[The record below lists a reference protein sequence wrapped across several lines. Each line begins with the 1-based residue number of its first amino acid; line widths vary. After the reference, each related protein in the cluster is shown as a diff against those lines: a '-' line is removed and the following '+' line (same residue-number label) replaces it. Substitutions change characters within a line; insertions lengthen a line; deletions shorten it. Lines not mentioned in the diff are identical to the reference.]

1 MMGQPTKIGAAMS
14 LYNLDRIFDPQRI
27 AVVGASEKEGTIGNA
42 LMRNLLDGG
51 FEGELFPVNPNYDAL
66 HGLKAYGSVAEVEHA
81 PDLAVIATPILTVP
95 DIVGECTKRGVG
107 GGIIISA
114 GGKESGQKGREIET
128 RIEEEARKTGLRI
141 IGPNCLGVI
150 CPGKK
155 LNASFAAHM
164 PREGKL
170 AFVSQS
176 GAICTAMLDLALK
189 ENMGFRHFV
198 SIGSMLDVDF
208 GDLIDY
214 LGSDQEVS
222 SVLLYIESLTNFR
235 KFMSAARSVSRTKPI
250 IALKA
255 GRSKAGAKAA
265 ASHTGAM
272 AGEDAVYDAAFKR
285 AGIVRVNNL
294 EDFFD
299 CAEFLAKQPRPT
311 GRRLVII
318 TNAGGPGV
326 MAADAVAEQG
336 LELSPLSEETV
347 ATLNNIL
354 PPAWSHA
361 NPVDILGDASA
372 ERYVSIVDCCF
383 NSREFDGMLLIHNPQ
398 ATTDPTEVAK
408 TLIAALKRK
417 PYPVFTVWMGGV
429 DVEKGRDTLNKAG
442 FPTYD
447 TPERAVRAFTY
458 LYHYGRN
465 LEMLQEVPPKLHD
478 DIRPDC
484 EKAVKII
491 KMGLQTKNG
500 LLTEGESKALLSV
513 YGIPV
518 NRTEQASSLD
528 EAVRLAREMGYP
540 LAMKVQSRDIVH
552 KSEAGGVQLDLR
564 TEEDVRRAYG
574 EIVERTRAYDPT
586 AFVSGVTLQPMI
598 QNPDYEILLGAKKD
612 PNFGPVILFGLGGV
626 FVEALG
632 DKSIGLPPFNRTLAV
647 RMMEET
653 RAYWL
658 LKGQRGRKGAELDL
672 LEEMVVRLSQLLVD
686 YPEIAELDM
695 NPVIIKDGKP
705 LAVDARVV
713 IRASDVTTPFHLVIS
728 PYPSKYE
735 SMELTSRGRKVFVRP
750 VKPEDAP
757 LFQEFFNVLS
767 PTAIYFRFFS
777 PVKSLSPTMLA
788 RFTQIDYDREIAL
801 VAFDGEGDG
810 EKMAGV
816 ARVIAYPEGTR
827 GEFAI
832 IVGDPWQ
839 GTGIGSVLL
848 RRCLHLAKAQGMDT
862 VEGAVLAENR
872 QMLNL
877 GRKLGFRVLPG
888 EGAGEYKLSIDLSD
902 Y

>member
-1 MMGQPTKIGAAMS
+1 MS
-14 LYNLDRIFDPQRI
+14 LYNLDRIFDPKRI
-27 AVVGASEKEGTIGNA
+27 AVVGASEKKGSIGNA
-42 LMRNLLDGG
+42 IMKNLLEGG
-51 FEGELFPVNPNYDAL
+51 FKGELFPVNPNYDAL
-66 HGLKAYGSVAEVEHA
+66 HGLKAFASLTQMEKV
-81 PDLAVIATPILTVP
+81 PDLAVVATPISTVP
-95 DIVGECTKRGVG
+95 GVVGECTKRGVG
-107 GGIIISA
+107 GAIIISA
-114 GGKESGQKGREIET
+114 GGKEAGVKGREIET

-150 CPGKK
+150 CPGKR

-170 AFVSQS
+170 AFISQS

-214 LGSDQEVS
+214 LGSDYEVS
-222 SVLLYIESLTNFR
+222 SILLFIESLTNFR

-255 GRSKAGAKAA
+255 GRSTVGAKAA

-336 LELSPLSEETV
+336 LELSRLSDETMG
-347 ATLNNIL
+347 TLNRIL

-372 ERYVSIVDCCF
+372 GRYAKIVDCCF
-383 NSREFDGMLLIHNPQ
+383 KASEFDGMLLIHNPQ
-398 ATTDPTEVAK
+398 ATTDPTEVAE
-408 TLIAALKRK
+408 TLIDALKRK
-417 PYPVFTVWMGGV
+417 PYPVFTVWMGGA
-429 DVEKGRDTLNKAG
+429 DVEKGKEALNNAG

-465 LEMLQEVPPKLHD
+465 LEMLQEIPPKLHD

-484 EKAVKII
+484 EKALKLIR
-491 KMGLQTKNG
+491 KGLERKNG

-518 NRTEQASSLD
+518 NRTEQASCPD
-528 EAVRLAREMGYP
+528 EAVRLAHEIGYP
-540 LAMKVQSRDIVH
+540 VAIKVQSADIVH
-552 KSEAGGVQLDLR
+552 KSEAGGVRLDLR
-564 TEEDVRRAYG
+564 TEEEVREAYR
-574 EIVERTRAYDPT
+574 EIVEGVRSYDP
-586 AFVSGVTLQPMI
+586 AASASGVTLQPMI
-598 QNPDYEILLGAKKD
+598 QNPDYEILLGAKRD
-612 PNFGPVILFGLGGV
+612 RNFGPVILFGLGGI
-626 FVEALG
+626 FAEALG
-632 DKSIGLPPFNRTLAV
+632 DKAIGLPPLNRTLAV

-653 RAYWL
+653 RAYSL
-658 LKGQRGRKGAELDL
+658 LKGQRGRKAADMDL

-705 LAVDARVV
+705 MAVDARVV
-713 IRASDVTTPFHLVIS
+713 VKASDVVTPFHLVIS

-735 SMELTSRGRKVFVRP
+735 SMELTSHGQKVFVRP

-757 LFQEFFNVLS
+757 FFQAFFQILS

-801 VAFDGEGDG
+801 VAFEGEGGG
-810 EKMAGV
+810 EKMMGV
-816 ARVIAYPEGTR
+816 ARVIAYRDGKR

-839 GTGIGSVLL
+839 GSGIGSVLL
-848 RRCLHLAKAQGMDT
+848 RRCLRLAKAQGMET
-862 VEGAVLAENR
+862 VEGTVLADNR
-872 QMLNL
+872 PMLNL
-877 GRKLGFRVLPG
+877 GRKLGFQVLPG
-888 EGAGEYKLSIDLSD
+888 EGAGEYKLSMDLHEF
-902 Y
+902 

>member
-1 MMGQPTKIGAAMS
+1 MS
-14 LYNLDRIFDPQRI
+14 LYNLDKIFDPKRI
-27 AVVGASEKEGTIGNA
+27 AVVGASEKKGTIGNA
-42 LMRNLLDGG
+42 IMKNLLEGG
-51 FEGELFPVNPNYDAL
+51 FEGDLIPVNPNYDAL
-66 HGLKAYGSVAEVEHA
+66 HGLKAFGSLTQVEKV
-81 PDLAVIATPILTVP
+81 PDLAVVATPIFAVP
-95 DIVGECTKRGVG
+95 GIVGQCTKMGVG
-107 GGIIISA
+107 GAIIISA
-114 GGKESGQKGREIET
+114 GGREAGDKGREIEAK
-128 RIEEEARKTGLRI
+128 IQEEARKTGLRI

-150 CPGKK
+150 CPGKRM
-155 LNASFAAHM
+155 NASFAAHM

-176 GAICTAMLDLALK
+176 GAICTAMLDLALR

-214 LGSDQEVS
+214 LGSDYEVS
-222 SVLLYIESLTNFR
+222 SVLLYIESLTSFR
-235 KFMSAARSVSRTKPI
+235 KFMSAARAVSRTKPI

-255 GRSKAGAKAA
+255 GRSTAGAMAA

-285 AGIVRVNNL
+285 AGIVRVKNL

-326 MAADAVAEQG
+326 MAADAVAEEG
-336 LELSPLSEETV
+336 LALSPLSDETMD
-347 ATLNNIL
+347 TLNRIL

-372 ERYVSIVDCCF
+372 ERYARIVDCCF
-383 NSREFDGMLLIHNPQ
+383 RAREFDGMLLIHNPQ
-398 ATTDPTEVAK
+398 ATTDPADVAK
-408 TLIAALKRK
+408 TLIEALKDK
-417 PYPVFTVWMGGV
+417 PYPVFTVWMGGA
-429 DVEKGRDTLNKAG
+429 DVEKGREVLNHAG

-465 LEMLQEVPPKLHD
+465 LEMLQEIPPKLHD

-484 EKAVKII
+484 AKALKLVRQ
-491 KMGLQTKNG
+491 GLQRVTG
-500 LLTEGESKALLSV
+500 YLTEGESKALLSV

-518 NRTEQASSLD
+518 NRTEPASSPD
-528 EAVRLAREMGYP
+528 EAVRLAHEMGYP
-540 LAMKVQSRDIVH
+540 LAMKVQSTDIVH
-552 KSEAGGVQLDLR
+552 KSEAVGVQLDLH
-564 TEEDVRRAYG
+564 TAEDVSKAYREIIERVRAYNP
-574 EIVERTRAYDPT
+574 EASVT
-586 AFVSGVTLQPMI
+586 GVTLQSKI
-598 QNPDYEILLGAKKD
+598 QHPDYEIFLGAKRD
-612 PNFGPVILFGLGGV
+612 PNFGPVILFGLGGI
-626 FVEALG
+626 FAEALG
-632 DKSIGLPPFNRTLAV
+632 DRAIGLPPLNRTLAV

-653 RAYWL
+653 RAYSL
-658 LKGQRGRKGAELDL
+658 LKGPRGRKAADMDL
-672 LEEMVVRLSQLLVD
+672 LEEMVVRLSQLIVD

-713 IRASDVTTPFHLVIS
+713 VKASDVATPLHLVIS
-728 PYPSKYE
+728 PYPSMYE
-735 SMELTSRGRKVFVRP
+735 SMELTSHGQKVFVRP

-757 LFQEFFNVLS
+757 LFQSFFEILS

-777 PVKSLSPTMLA
+777 PVKSLSPAMLA

-801 VAFDGEGDG
+801 VAFDGEAAG
-810 EKMAGV
+810 EKMMGV
-816 ARVIAYPEGTR
+816 ARVIAYRDGKR

-839 GTGIGSVLL
+839 GSGIGSVLL
-848 RRCLHLAKAQGMDT
+848 RRCLRLAKAQGMET
-862 VEGAVLAENR
+862 VEGTVLADNR
-872 QMLNL
+872 PMLNL
-877 GRKLGFRVLPG
+877 GRKLGFQVLPG
-888 EGAGEYKLSIDLSD
+888 EGAGEYKLSMDLHEF
-902 Y
+902 

>member
-1 MMGQPTKIGAAMS
+1 MS
-14 LYNLDRIFDPQRI
+14 LYNLDRIFDPKGI
-27 AVVGASEKEGTIGNA
+27 AVVGASQKKGSIGNA
-42 LMRNLLDGG
+42 IMKNLLEGG
-51 FEGELFPVNPNYDAL
+51 FEGDLFPVNPNYQTL
-66 HGLKAYGSVAEVEHA
+66 HGLTAFGSVTQIGGV
-81 PDLAVIATPILTVP
+81 PDLAVIATPISTVP
-95 DIVGECTKRGVG
+95 GIVEACTKKGVG
-107 GGIIISA
+107 GSVIISA
-114 GGKESGQKGREIET
+114 GGREAGHKGREIEA
-128 RIEEEARKTGLRI
+128 RIEGEARKAGHRI

-150 CPGKK
+150 CPEKR

-164 PREGKL
+164 PREGRL
-170 AFVSQS
+170 AFISQS

-214 LGSDQEVS
+214 LGSDYEVS
-222 SVLLYIESLTNFR
+222 SILLYIESLTNFR

-255 GRSKAGAKAA
+255 GRSNAGAKAA

-272 AGEDAVYDAAFKR
+272 AGEDAIYDAAFKR
-285 AGIVRVNNL
+285 AGIVRVHNL

-299 CAEFLAKQPRPT
+299 CAEFLAKQPRPM
-311 GRRLVII
+311 GRRLVIV

-336 LELSPLSEETV
+336 LELSQLSEETMS
-347 ATLNNIL
+347 TLNRIL

-372 ERYVSIVDCCF
+372 ERYAEIVDCCF
-383 NSREFDGMLLIHNPQ
+383 KAPEFDGMLLIHNPQ
-398 ATTDPTEVAK
+398 AMTDPTEVAN
-408 TLIAALKRK
+408 TLIRTLKTK
-417 PYPVFTVWMGGV
+417 PYPVFTVWMGGA
-429 DVEKGRDTLNKAG
+429 DVEKGRDTLNRAG

-465 LEMLQEVPPKLHD
+465 LEMLQEIPPKLHE
-478 DIRPDC
+478 DIWPDC
-484 EKAVKII
+484 GKAVSL
-491 KMGLQTKNG
+491 MRQGLQRRNG
-500 LLTEGESKALLSV
+500 LLTEGESKALLST

-518 NRTEQASSLD
+518 NRTETASSPE
-528 EAVRLAREMGYP
+528 EAVRLAREIGFP
-540 LAMKVQSRDIVH
+540 LAMKVQSTDIVH
-552 KSEAGGVQLDLR
+552 KSEAGGVRLDLR
-564 TEEDVRRAYG
+564 TEGEVIEAYR
-574 EIVERTRAYDPT
+574 EIVEGARSFDPE
-586 AFVSGVTLQPMI
+586 AFVEGVTLQPMI
-598 QNPDYEILLGAKKD
+598 QNPDYEVLLGSKRD
-612 PNFGPVILFGLGGV
+612 SNFGPVLLFGLGGI
-626 FVEALG
+626 FAEAIK
-632 DKSIGLPPFNRTLAV
+632 DISIGLPPLNRTLAL
-647 RMMEET
+647 RMIEET
-653 RAYWL
+653 RAYAL
-658 LKGQRGRKGAELDL
+658 LKGQRNRKAADMGL
-672 LEEMVVRLSQLLVD
+672 LEEVVVRLSQLLVD

-705 LAVDARVV
+705 VAVDARVV
-713 IRASDVTTPFHLVIS
+713 VKAVDVTVPFHLVIS

-735 SMELTSRGRKVFVRP
+735 STELTSHGQKVFVRP

-757 LFQEFFNVLS
+757 LFQAFFQILS

-801 VAFDGEGDG
+801 VAFDGEEDG

-816 ARVIAYPEGTR
+816 GRVIADPDGKR

-839 GTGIGSVLL
+839 GKGIGSVLL
-848 RRCLHLAKAQGMDT
+848 RRCLHLAKEQGMET
-862 VEGAVLAENR
+862 VDGVVLAENHP
-872 QMLNL
+872 MLNL

-888 EGAGEYKLSIDLSD
+888 EGAGEYRLRIDLHEF
-902 Y
+902 

>member
-1 MMGQPTKIGAAMS
+1 MS
-14 LYNLDRIFDPQRI
+14 LYNLDRIFDPKRI
-27 AVVGASEKEGTIGNA
+27 AVVGASEKKGSIGNA
-42 LMRNLLDGG
+42 IMKNLLAGG
-51 FEGELFPVNPNYDAL
+51 FAGELFPVNPNYDAL
-66 HGLKAYGSVAEVEHA
+66 HGLKAFGSLTQMEKV
-81 PDLAVIATPILTVP
+81 PDLAVVATPISTVP
-95 DIVGECTKRGVG
+95 GVVGECAKRGVG
-107 GGIIISA
+107 GSIIISA
-114 GGKESGQKGREIET
+114 GGKEAGNKGREIEA
-128 RIEEEARKTGLRI
+128 RIAEAFRKTGLRI

-164 PREGKL
+164 PKEGKL
-170 AFVSQS
+170 AFISQS

-214 LGSDQEVS
+214 LGSDDEVS
-222 SVLLYIESLTNFR
+222 SILLYIESLTNFR

-255 GRSKAGAKAA
+255 GRSNVGAKAA

-285 AGIVRVNNL
+285 AGIVRVNDL

-299 CAEFLAKQPRPT
+299 CAEFLAKQPRPV

-336 LELSPLSEETV
+336 LELSPLSDETMT
-347 ATLNNIL
+347 TLNRIL

-372 ERYVSIVDCCF
+372 ERYANIVDCCF
-383 NSREFDGMLLIHNPQ
+383 KAREFDGMLLIHNPQ

-408 TLIAALKRK
+408 TLISALKTK

-429 DVEKGRDTLNKAG
+429 DVEKGRDALNKAG

-465 LEMLQEVPPKLHD
+465 LEMLQEIPPKLHD
-478 DIRPDC
+478 DILPDC
-484 EKAVKII
+484 EKALKILRQ
-491 KMGLQTKNG
+491 GRERKNG

-518 NRTEQASSLD
+518 NRTEHASSAD
-528 EAVRLAREMGYP
+528 EAVRLAQEMGYP
-540 LAMKVQSRDIVH
+540 VAMKVQSTEIVH

-564 TEEDVRRAYG
+564 TEEDVREAYS
-574 EIVERTRAYDPT
+574 EIVERTRAYDPA
-586 AFVSGVTLQPMI
+586 AFVSGVTLQSMI
-598 QNPDYEILLGAKKD
+598 QNSDYEILLGAKRD
-612 PNFGPVILFGLGGV
+612 PNFGPVILFGLGGIFAEV
-626 FVEALG
+626 LD
-632 DKSIGLPPFNRTLAV
+632 DKSIGLPPLNRTLAV

-653 RAYWL
+653 RAYSL
-658 LKGQRGRKGAELDL
+658 LKGQRGRKAADMDL
-672 LEEMVVRLSQLLVD
+672 LEEMVVRLSQMLVD

-695 NPVIIKDGKP
+695 NPVIIKNGKP

-713 IRASDVTTPFHLVIS
+713 VEASDVASPFHLVIS

-735 SMELTSRGRKVFVRP
+735 SMELTSHGEKVFVRP

-757 LFQEFFNVLS
+757 LFQAFFQILS
-767 PTAIYFRFFS
+767 PAAIYFRFFS

-788 RFTQIDYDREIAL
+788 RFTQIDYDREVAL
-801 VAFDGEGDG
+801 VAFEGEGGG
-810 EKMAGV
+810 EKMVGV
-816 ARVIAYPEGTR
+816 ARVIADPDGKR
-827 GEFAI
+827 GEFAV

-839 GTGIGSVLL
+839 GRGIAFVLL
-848 RRCLHLAKAQGMDT
+848 RRCLHVAKAQGMET

-877 GRKLGFRVLPG
+877 GRKLGFRVSQG
-888 EGAGEYKLSIDLSD
+888 EGAGEYKLSMDLHEF
-902 Y
+902 

>member
-1 MMGQPTKIGAAMS
+1 MS
-14 LYNLDRIFDPQRI
+14 LYNLDRIFDPKCI
-27 AVVGASEKEGTIGNA
+27 AVVGASEKKGSIGSA
-42 LMRNLLDGG
+42 IMRNLLEGG
-51 FEGELFPVNPNYDAL
+51 FEGDLFPVNPNYDAL
-66 HGLKAYGSVAEVEHA
+66 YGLKAFGSLTQTEKV
-81 PDLAVIATPILTVP
+81 PDLAVIATPISTVP
-95 DIVGECTKRGVG
+95 GVVGECTRKGVG
-107 GGIIISA
+107 GSIIISA
-114 GGKESGQKGREIET
+114 GGKEAGDKGRAIEA
-128 RIEEEARKTGLRI
+128 RIEEEARRAGLRI

-170 AFVSQS
+170 AFISQS
-176 GAICTAMLDLALK
+176 GAICAAMLDLALK

-214 LGSDQEVS
+214 LGSDHEVS

-255 GRSKAGAKAA
+255 GRSTAGARAA

-285 AGIVRVNNL
+285 AGIVRVHNL

-326 MAADAVAEQG
+326 MAADAIAEQG
-336 LELSPLSEETV
+336 LELSPLSDETMR
-347 ATLNNIL
+347 TLNRIL

-372 ERYVSIVDCCF
+372 ERYAKIVDCCF
-383 NSREFDGMLLIHNPQ
+383 KAHEFDGMLLIHNPQ

-408 TLIAALKRK
+408 TLIAALKTK

-429 DVEKGRDTLNKAG
+429 DVEKGRDALNKAG

-447 TPERAVRAFTY
+447 TPERSVRAFTY

-478 DIRPDC
+478 DIRPDR
-484 EKAVKII
+484 EKALKII
-491 KMGLQTKNG
+491 RKGLERKNG
-500 LLTEGESKALLSV
+500 LLMEGESKALLSS

-518 NRTEQASSLD
+518 NRTEQASSPD
-528 EAVRLAREMGYP
+528 EAVRLAQEMGFP
-540 LAMKVQSRDIVH
+540 LAMKVQSTDIVH
-552 KSEAGGVQLDLR
+552 KSEAGCVRLDLR
-564 TEEDVRRAYG
+564 TEEDVREAY
-574 EIVERTRAYDPT
+574 ERIVEGAHAFDPE
-586 AFVSGVTLQPMI
+586 ASVSGVTLQPMI

-612 PNFGPVILFGLGGV
+612 PHFGPVILFGLGGI
-626 FVEALG
+626 FAEALG
-632 DKSIGLPPFNRTLAV
+632 DKSIGLPPFNRTLAL

-653 RAYWL
+653 RAYVL
-658 LKGQRGRKGAELDL
+658 LKGRKGRKAADMDL

-686 YPEIAELDM
+686 FPEIAELDM
-695 NPVIIKDGKP
+695 NPVIVKDGEP

-713 IRASDVTTPFHLVIS
+713 VEASEVASPLHLVIS

-735 SMELTSRGRKVFVRP
+735 SLEVTSHGQEVFVRP

-777 PVKSLSPTMLA
+777 PLKALSPTMLA

-801 VAFDGEGDG
+801 VAFDGEGDR
-810 EKMAGV
+810 ETIMGV
-816 ARVIAYPEGTR
+816 ARVIADPDGKR
-827 GEFAI
+827 GEFAV

-839 GTGIGSVLL
+839 GRGIGSVLL
-848 RRCLHLAKAQGMDT
+848 RRCLHVAKAQGMET

-888 EGAGEYKLSIDLSD
+888 AGAGEYKLSMDLVD